1 MKQLIRALFAA
12 VLLGVF
18 AQVARAVEPT
28 WNYAVQLSAAV
39 QASPAQISL
48 TWPQDTAGTPVSY
61 TVYRKAPGAASWG
74 SGTTLAGSATSYTD
88 TAVSVGTAYEYQ
100 IVKNAGSYNGYGY
113 IESGINV
120 PLVESRGKLV
130 LVVDNTYASQLAA
143 ELTRLQQDLAGDG
156 WTVLRHDVAR
166 NDSVAS
172 VKNLIQADYNA
183 DPANVKSVFL
193 FGHVPVPYSG
203 QLNPDGHPDHVGA
216 WPADAFYGDMDGNWT
231 DSSVN
236 FTQSVNTDP
245 ADAARLTNKP
255 GDGKYDQTTL
265 PSAIELQVGRVDLA
279 NLPGRTTWGGPA
291 TFPSELELLRQYLG
305 KDHNFRHKIMPV
317 QPRAIVGDYFGV
329 RGGEAFAASGYRNA
343 APFVGANNITNLNTQ
358 YNDQKGVWVPAL
370 ASGSYLFA
378 YGTGAGSYKTIAG
391 LGNVGQY
398 NDTNTV
404 EVVNSDVHAVFTL
417 VFGSWHG
424 DWDNE
429 DNIMRS
435 LLATKTNGLAAAWSG
450 RPHWFMHPMG
460 LGEPIGVTARLTQNN
475 TGLYRNQTNSSA
487 HLVHIALMGDPSLR
501 LFPVAPPAS
510 LGGSLAGTSV
520 TLAWTP
526 SPDAVLGYNVYRAT
540 SANGPFTRVTGSLL
554 AATTFVDASAP
565 AGATYMVRAVKL
577 ETTPSG
583 SYYNASQG
591 LFWSVGGAPAPVPTV
606 DTTAP
611 SVSLTSPLAG
621 ATVSG
626 GSVIVSANATDNVGV
641 VGVQFKLDGNNL
653 GAEDSSAPFSFS
665 WDSTQAA
672 NGPHTLSAV
681 ARDLA
686 GNQTTAAVVTVNV
699 SNSGSGS
706 SSTFAWVDDALPAGA
721 SGSGTGGD
729 NWTWVTASPAPFS
742 GTKAHQ
748 TNLATGLHEHSFNWA
763 SATMPVATGDKLFAY
778 IYLDPANPPSEIMIS
793 WQGNNWEHRAYW
805 GTDLITYGTN
815 NTASRFYAGILPAT
829 GQWVRLEVPASSVG
843 LEGQSVTG
851 MSFSLYNGRA
861 TWDYVGKVSGAG
873 STTTPPPPPSDTTAP
888 TVSLSSPAN
897 GSTVTG
903 GSISVTAN
911 AADNVGVAGVQF
923 KLDGANLGTEVTAAP
938 FTFSWDTTKSANGV
952 HTLAA
957 VARDAA
963 GNTATATS
971 VTVTVSNIVVDSTA
985 PTVSVSAP
993 ANGSTVSGGSV
1004 IVTADASDN
1013 VGVAGVQFKLD
1024 GANLGAEDATAPY
1037 SFSWDSTL
1045 SLNGSHTLSAIA
1057 RDAAGNSATATTV
1070 TVTVSNSVA
1079 TPPPP
1084 TTTTDTVWVDDAL
1097 PAGSWG
1103 SSTGGD
1109 TWTWITASPAP
1120 FSGTKAHQTNLASG
1134 IHEHSLNGATATLSV
1149 ATGDV
1154 LFTYIYLDPA
1164 NVPTEVM
1171 LSFNGNNWEHRAY
1184 WGANTIQYGTD
1195 GTASR
1200 YRVGDLPAAGQWV
1213 RLEVPASALGLE
1225 GQTLTGMSFSLVDG
1239 RATWDKSG
1247 KGAPAPV
1254 STIPTVTV
1262 VATDASAT
1270 INSTDNAV
1278 LTFARTGS
1286 TGAALAVNFIL
1297 GGTAVKWNDYRTV
1310 NGDMPVAVTIPAGA
1324 SSATMTIVAVNN
1336 ETNANPETATFTLA
1350 SDPAYTVG
1358 SASSATLTFSGTAPT
1373 PTPAPAPAPTPT
1385 PEPAPS
1391 GTYNIATIPAVN
1403 PTDYL
1408 ALEQPLTGDNAL
1420 RIVAPAVLELQ
1431 RINTKSSTALA
1442 VDSWDFVS
1450 STGAFTAPAAS
1461 KFVVTV
1467 NGSPVAVSGVG
1478 FKRRP
1483 LYAPLAVYML
1493 RLESSLY
1500 LKLAAPVPDGA
1511 TVVVTNPDGSLWPA
1525 AMLFKAAAHPLRYSP
1540 AIHVNQEGYVPA
1552 FAKKASV
1559 GYYLG
1564 NLGELD
1570 VPAAAG
1576 FQIVDAAT
1584 GNVVFN
1590 GALTARPDTG
1600 WTYSP
1605 TPYQKVYE
1613 ADFSPLTTPGR
1624 YYLTVP
1630 GLGASVPF
1638 KIDEGIAMEFARTYA
1653 LGLYHQRCGAAN
1665 AMPYTRFVHDAC
1677 HLSPA
1682 AVPSPASS
1690 YGFTW
1695 TTVAAYANNLNPNNP
1710 AQIAPALTS
1719 ESAQLY
1725 PFVNQGTVDVS
1736 GGHHDAGDYSKYT
1749 INSASLVH
1757 ELMFAVD
1764 SVPGVAALDNLGLP
1778 ESGDGISDVLQE
1790 AKWEA
1795 DFLAKMQDADG
1806 GFYFLVY
1813 PMNREYESNVTPD
1826 QGDVQVVWPKNT
1838 AASAAATAALAE
1850 IASSPRFKAAY
1861 PVQAAAYL
1869 AKAKLG
1875 WQFLSNAIAKYGKAG
1890 AYQKI
1895 THYGDDFTHDDEL
1908 AWAAA
1913 AMFAATG
1920 DQTIHATLKS
1930 WFDPSNPANWRWG
1943 WWHGYMG
1950 FGNAERIYAFAATSG
1965 RLAASALDSAYL
1977 AKCQAEIIAAGDD
1990 STTWSGQSAYGT
2002 SFPLESKRV
2011 QSAGWYF
2018 SGTQAFDITAASA
2031 LTAKPG
2037 YTDAILRN
2045 LNYEGGNNPLN
2056 LSYVTGLGQKRQHE
2070 IVHQYAQNDRRDL
2083 PPSGIPLGNLQTG
2096 PVYTATYGTALASL
2110 VFPSDSAGSS
2120 PFPFYDRWSDTF
2132 NVTTEFVHLDTA
2144 RSLVAYAALA
2154 AQTSLKTQAWKPTAA
2169 TITGLPVTL
2178 LAGTSVTATLTAP
2191 AGIDLTG
2198 ATIVWEAADQGSH
2211 YGASF
2216 TFTPSAYGQQ
2226 WVEAEATLPDGR
2238 RVFAVQNFFA
2248 DNGKANVSVV
2258 ATDASAKISNSA
2270 DTAVFTFTRTGDT
2283 SQALTVNFS
2292 LGGSAVKW
2300 IDYRRPQGDMPSA
2313 VTIPAGAASVT
2324 LTIYAVANSTGANPE
2339 TVLVSVVPDATYN
2352 AGSPALATA
2361 TITN

>member
-1 MKQLIRALFAA
+1 MKTLIRALFAA
-12 VLLGVF
+12 MVLGLL
-18 AQVARAVEPT
+18 AQAARAIEPT
-28 WNYAVQLSAAV
+28 WNYAVQVSAAV
-39 QASPAQISL
+39 QASPAQITLS
-48 TWPQDTAGTPVSY
+48 WPQDTTATPASY
-61 TVYRKAPGAASWG
+61 TVYRKAPGATAWG
-74 SGTTLAGSATSYTD
+74 TGTTLAGSATTYTD
-88 TAVSVGTAYEYQ
+88 TSAVGTAYEYQ
-100 IVKNAGSYNGYGY
+100 VVKNAGTYTGYGY
-113 IESGINV
+113 IQAGINV

-130 LVVDNTYASQLAA
+130 LVVDNTNAANLAA

-166 NDSVAS
+166 TDSVAS
-172 VKNLIQADYNA
+172 VKNLIKADYNA
-183 DPANVKSVFL
+183 DPTNVKSVFL

-216 WPADAFYGDMDGNWT
+216 WPADAFYGNMNGTWT
-231 DSSVN
+231 DSTVN
-236 FTQSVNTDP
+236 YTQTVNTDP

-255 GDGKYDQTTL
+255 GDGKFDQTTI
-265 PSAIELQVGRVDLA
+265 PGTVELQVGRVDLA

-317 QPRAIVGDYFGV
+317 QNRAIIGDYFGV
-329 RGGEAFAASGYRNA
+329 HGGEAFAASGYRNA
-343 APFVGANNITNLNTQ
+343 APFVGANNITNLNVQ

-370 ASGSYLFA
+370 AAGNYLFA
-378 YGTGAGSYKTIAG
+378 YGCGAGSYQTIGG

-398 NDTNTV
+398 YDTNTV
-404 EVVNSDVHAVFTL
+404 EVVNNDVHAVFTL
-417 VFGSWHG
+417 LFGSWFG
-424 DWDNE
+424 DWDHE

-435 LLATKTNGLAAAWSG
+435 ILATKTNGLAAAWSG

-460 LGEPIGVTARLTQNN
+460 LGEPIGATARLTQNN

-487 HLVHIALMGDPSLR
+487 NLVHIALMGDPSLR
-501 LFPVAPPAS
+501 LLPVAPPAS
-510 LGGSLAGTSV
+510 LGGSLSGTSA

-526 SPDAVLGYNVYRAT
+526 SPDAVLGYHVYRAT
-540 SANGPFTRVTGSLL
+540 SANGPFTRLTSSLL
-554 AATTFVDASAP
+554 TGTTYIDASAP

-591 LFWSVGGAPAPVPTV
+591 LFWTVGGVSVPTL

-611 SVSLTSPLAG
+611 TVAVSSPLAG
-621 ATVSG
+621 ATVT
-626 GSVIVSANATDNVGV
+626 GSAVSVAANASDNVGV
-641 VGVQFKLDGNNL
+641 VGVQFKLDGANL
-653 GAEDSSAPFSFS
+653 GSEVLAAPFSVT
-665 WDSTQAA
+665 WNSTQAA

-686 GNQTTAAVVTVNV
+686 GNTTASAIVNVNV
-699 SNSGSGS
+699 SNSGT
-706 SSTFAWVDDALPAGA
+706 STTFVWIDDALPAGA

-729 NWTWVTASPAPFS
+729 TWTWVTAGPAPFS

-748 TNLATGLHEHSFNWA
+748 TNLVSGLHEHSFNWA

-805 GTDLITYGTN
+805 GSDLITYGTN
-815 NTASRFYAGILPAT
+815 NTASRFYVGTLPAT

-843 LEGQSVTG
+843 LEGQSLTG

-861 TWDYVGKVSGAG
+861 TWDYIGKVSGSG
-873 STTTPPPPPSDTTAP
+873 STPPPPVADTTP
-888 TVSLSSPAN
+888 PIVSISAPAN
-897 GSTVTG
+897 GATVSGGSVTVTA
-903 GSISVTAN
+903 TAS
-911 AADNVGVAGVQF
+911 DNVGVAGVQF
-923 KLDGANLGTEVTAAP
+923 KLDGANLGSEVTAAP
-938 FTFSWDTTKSANGV
+938 YSFSWNSTLATNGV

-963 GNTATATS
+963 GNTATATT
-971 VTVTVSNIVVDSTA
+971 VTVTVSNIVIDTTP
-985 PTVSVSAP
+985 PTVSITGP
-993 ANGSTVSGGSV
+993 ANGVTVSGGSV
-1004 IVTADASDN
+1004 IVTATASDN

-1024 GANLGAEDATAPY
+1024 GANLGAEDTTAPY

-1045 SLNGSHTLSAIA
+1045 SVNGSHTLSAVA
-1057 RDAAGNSATATTV
+1057 RDAAGNTATAITV
-1070 TVTVSNSVA
+1070 TVIVNNTV
-1079 TPPPP
+1079 TPPPVV
-1084 TTTTDTVWVDDAL
+1084 TADTVWVDDAL

-1109 TWTWITASPAP
+1109 AWTWVTANPAP
-1120 FSGTKAHQTNLASG
+1120 FSGTKAHQTNIATG
-1134 IHEHSLNGATATLSV
+1134 IHEHSLNGATATLTIN
-1149 ATGDV
+1149 TGDV
-1154 LFTYIYLDPA
+1154 LFTYVYLDPA
-1164 NVPTEVM
+1164 NLPTELM

-1200 YRVGDLPAAGQWV
+1200 YRVGALPAAGQWV

-1225 GQTLTGMSFSLVDG
+1225 GQALNGMSFSLVGG
-1239 RATWDKSG
+1239 RATWDKTG

-1254 STIPTVTV
+1254 SPTVTV
-1262 VATDASAT
+1262 VATDAIAT
-1270 INSTDNAV
+1270 IGTTDNAV
-1278 LTFARTGS
+1278 LTFSRTGTTS
-1286 TGAALAVNFIL
+1286 AALTVNYVL
-1297 GGTAVKWNDYRTV
+1297 GGTAVKWNDYRTT
-1310 NGDMPVAVTIPAGA
+1310 NGDMPVAITIPAGS
-1324 SSATMTIVAVNN
+1324 SSATMTIVAVANS
-1336 ETNANPETATFTLA
+1336 TNANPETATFTLA
-1350 SDPAYTVG
+1350 GDPAYTVG
-1358 SASSATLTFSGTAPT
+1358 SASSATLTLLGSA
-1373 PTPAPAPAPTPT
+1373 PAPAPAPVTFNVT
-1385 PEPAPS
+1385 
-1391 GTYNIATIPAVN
+1391 GIPAVS

-1408 ALEQPLTGDNAL
+1408 LLEQPVPGDNGL
-1420 RIVAPAVLELQ
+1420 RIVTSDVLELQ
-1431 RINTKSSTALA
+1431 RINSKASATST

-1450 STGAFTAPAAS
+1450 STGVFTAPATG

-1467 NGSPVAVSGVG
+1467 NGSPVTVSGVG

-1483 LYAPLAVYML
+1483 LYAPLAVRIL
-1493 RLESSLY
+1493 DIENSLY
-1500 LKLAAPVPDGA
+1500 LKLAAPVPAGA
-1511 TVVVTNPDGSLWPA
+1511 TVVVANPDASLWPA
-1525 AMLFKAAAHPLRYSP
+1525 TMVFTATAHPLRYSP

-1552 FAKKASV
+1552 LAKKAAV

-1564 NLGELD
+1564 NLGEMD
-1570 VPAAAG
+1570 IPASAG
-1576 FQIVDAAT
+1576 FQ
-1584 GNVVFN
+1584 VVNASSGAVVLN
-1590 GALTARPDTG
+1590 GSLTARPDTG

-1613 ADFSPLTTPGR
+1613 ADFSAVSTPGK
-1624 YYLTVP
+1624 YYLVVP

-1653 LGLYHQRCGAAN
+1653 LGLYHQRCGTTN

-1677 HLSPA
+1677 HTAPA

-1690 YGFTW
+1690 FAFTW
-1695 TTVAAYANNLNPNNP
+1695 TCVASYANNLNTNNP
-1710 AQIAPALTS
+1710 VQIAPALTS
-1719 ESAQLY
+1719 EAAQLY
-1725 PFVNQGTVDVS
+1725 PFVTKGTIDVS

-1749 INSASLVH
+1749 INSASLIH

-1764 SVPGVAALDNLGLP
+1764 SVPGVAALDNLGTP
-1778 ESGDGISDVLQE
+1778 ESGDGISDVMQE

-1826 QGDVQVVWPKNT
+1826 QGDAQVVWPKNT
-1838 AASAAATAALAE
+1838 AATAAATAALAE
-1850 IASSPRFKAAY
+1850 IASSPTFKAAY
-1861 PVQAAAYL
+1861 PTQAANYL

-1875 WQFLSNAIAKYGKAG
+1875 WQFLTNAITKYGKAG

-1920 DQTIHATLKS
+1920 DTTIHATLKS
-1930 WFDPSNPANWRWG
+1930 WFDPSSPANWRWG

-1965 RLAASALDSAYL
+1965 RLAVNALDANYL
-1977 AKCQAEIIAAGDD
+1977 TKCQNEILAAGDD
-1990 STTWSGQSAYGT
+1990 STTWTGQSAYGT
-2002 SFPLESKRV
+2002 SFPTESKHV

-2018 SGTQAFDITAASA
+2018 SGTQAFDIAAA
-2031 LTAKPG
+2031 NAVTAKAG
-2037 YTDAILRN
+2037 YTDAIVRN
-2045 LNYEGGNNPLN
+2045 MNYEGGNNPLN
-2056 LSYVTGLGQKRQHE
+2056 LSFVTGLGLKRQHE

-2083 PPSGIPLGNLQTG
+2083 PPSGIPLGNIQTG
-2096 PVYTATYGTALASL
+2096 PVYTATYGTELAAL
-2110 VFPSDSAGSS
+2110 VFPSDSAGTS
-2120 PFPFYDRWSDTF
+2120 PYPFYDRWTDTF

-2144 RSLVAYAALA
+2144 RSLVAYASLA
-2154 AQTSLKTQAWKPTAA
+2154 AQTSLKTQAWKPVAG
-2169 TITGLPVTL
+2169 TITGLPATL
-2178 LAGTSVTATLTAP
+2178 LAGTPVTATLTAP

-2198 ATIVWEAADQGSH
+2198 ATIVWEAAGQPAH
-2211 YGASF
+2211 YGTSF

-2226 WVEAEATLPDGR
+2226 WVEAEATLSDGR

-2248 DNGKANVSVV
+2248 DNGKPNVSVV
-2258 ATDASAKISNSA
+2258 ATDATASISNPS

-2283 SQALTVNFS
+2283 SSALTVNYS
-2292 LGGSAVKW
+2292 LTGSAVKW
-2300 IDYRRPQGDMPSA
+2300 NDYRRPQGDMPVS
-2313 VTIPAGAASVT
+2313 VTIPAGATSVT
-2324 LTIYAVANSTGANPE
+2324 LTIVAVANTTGVNPE
-2339 TVLVSVVPDATYN
+2339 TVVVTVTADTAYN
-2352 AGSPALATA
+2352 AGSPVFAIA